1 MGLIRE
7 GNERVLAARLADA
20 KFFFDEDRK
29 VKLGER
35 TTKLSGIIFHHKLGT
50 LSDKTKRTKDLVES
64 LAKEVGDAK
73 CVVISR
79 RAAELAN
86 NDIVTAVVGE
96 FPNLQGVMGSEY
108 ARHDGEDP
116 SVAIAIAERYLPR
129 GMEGPIPQS
138 LEGKLLSFADR
149 LDKIA
154 GFFRVGIVPKGSED
168 PYALRRD
175 ALSIVRILVEG
186 NLSLKLEPALDKA
199 EEILA
204 KSNIEEVQVGIAQG
218 PFDFIVERLRYYAGT
233 AGSITRSDVIDAVLT
248 PTNTHALSFKGLLE
262 CMKAL
267 ESVTTKPEF
276 DPLIV
281 GFKRA
286 HRLVEKEK
294 WDRKPVDNTR
304 FEHVTESALYQAIAE
319 ERAKMLSAMTG
330 GDYGQALDAL
340 VRLKPGIDAF
350 FTAVMVNAEDPAIRS
365 NRLSLLQA
373 VDKLFMSFADFSQIV
388 VQGG

>member
-7 GNERVLAARLADA
+7 GNERVLTARLADA

-29 VKLGER
+29 VKLEER
-35 TTKLSGIIFHHKLGT
+35 TTKLCGIIFHQKLGT

-73 CVVISR
+73 CVVIST

-138 LEGKLLSFADR
+138 LEGQLLSFADR

-186 NLSLKLEPALDKA
+186 DLSLKLEPALDKA

-204 KSNIEEVQVGIAQG
+204 ESNIEDLQVDIAQG
-218 PFDFIVERLRYYAGT
+218 PFDFIVERFRYYAGT
-233 AGSITRSDVIDAVLT
+233 AGGLTRNDVIDAVLT
-248 PTNTHALSFKGLLE
+248 LTNTHTLSFKELLE
-262 CMKAL
+262 RMKAL
-267 ESVTTKPEF
+267 ESVTTKSEF

-286 HRLVEKEK
+286 HRIVEKEGWK
-294 WDRKPVDNTR
+294 EVSVDPALFNNPV
-304 FEHVTESALYQAIAE
+304 ETELHRQI
-319 ERAKMLSAMTG
+319 RICRNDFDQHKAM
-330 GDYGQALDAL
+330 GDYQSALDAL
-340 VRLKPGIDAF
+340 IRLKPAIDAF
-350 FTAVMVNAEDPAIRS
+350 FDSVMVNADVPAVRG
-365 NRLSLLQA
+365 NRLSQLKE
-373 VDKLFMSFADFSQIV
+373 VDDFFNSFADFSQIV